1 MIILIINI
9 NKKWIY
15 NLYDE
20 YIISFEQF
28 IKKYYTHIIIN
39 ILYYDLEIFNIELL
53 KDINF
58 NLYKKIIYCGNIDIL
73 NILLKKVNYTKLNYL
88 NIEQLSQTNY
98 YKELRKIN
106 KNINIIDYSEEN
118 IPFLQNIYNYFLFPP
133 FYELYYITYADKS
146 IDILSIC
153 NNEYRKTIFNNIN
166 IDTKFN
172 TIILDNCFGK
182 ERNEYFN
189 KAKIYINIHGSES
202 HKTMEMIRIVNLIC
216 RKVII
221 ISQSTIYSELLFL
234 KDYIIICNDINLFS
248 EYINEILNNYDSYY
262 HKIYNNFDEKYN
274 EYIKYIKKN
283 IDKFM
288 IE

>member
-1 MIILIINI
+1 M
-9 NKKWIY
+9 
-15 NLYDE
+15 
-20 YIISFEQF
+20 
-28 IKKYYTHIIIN
+28 
-39 ILYYDLEIFNIELL
+39 
-53 KDINF
+53 
-58 NLYKKIIYCGNIDIL
+58 
-73 NILLKKVNYTKLNYL
+73 
-88 NIEQLSQTNY
+88 
-98 YKELRKIN
+98 
-106 KNINIIDYSEEN
+106 NIIDYSEEN
-118 IPFLQNIYNYFLFPP
+118 IPYLQNIYNYFLFPP

-166 IDTKFN
+166 IDTKFSK
-172 TIILDNCFGK
+172 IILDNCFGQ

-189 KAKIYINIHGSES
+189 KAKIYINIHGSDT